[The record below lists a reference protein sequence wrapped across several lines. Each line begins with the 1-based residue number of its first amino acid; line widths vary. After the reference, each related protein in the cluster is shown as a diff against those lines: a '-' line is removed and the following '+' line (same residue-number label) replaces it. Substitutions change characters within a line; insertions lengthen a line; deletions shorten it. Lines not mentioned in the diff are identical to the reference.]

1 MAAPASPSPQTTLLA
16 ALVDRSRRAARTSRY
31 LVACA
36 SAARAAAAEA
46 IEHAS
51 MRRRE
56 REAWA
61 EILDRIRA
69 DPDHLLI
76 LCAYCHRARGENG
89 WTVLPTGVE
98 MELYA
103 WPGVLLSHGF
113 CPDCLSLQQL
123 EYAPALSA

>member
-1 MAAPASPSPQTTLLA
+1 MASSASPSPQTPLLVT
-16 ALVDRSRRAARTSRY
+16 LVDQARRAARTSRY

-46 IEHAS
+46 VDLTMIH
-51 MRRRE
+51 RRE

-61 EILDRIRA
+61 EILDRIPA

-98 MELYA
+98 MELRA

-113 CPDCLSLQQL
+113 CPDCLRLQQL